1 MSTRLSVAAGTVRV
15 VTAPVRDLRAIAA
28 AFHGTVLQDR
38 PVEEGIGD
46 TVIVDEVD
54 PGRLLEAWRAARA
67 VVPSTGRYPVF
78 TLPGDLHHEPT
89 PAEIDDLA
97 RAARAVDPW
106 TVFRRHRDGHPMEP
120 WRVESYVSAF
130 LGAGGP
136 PSAAGPPPAPASEPE
151 LDRWLYDTLLA
162 DPVLADHARRWYEP
176 LVGTRTWHPVRE
188 VQLVLLPTTSPWLAP
203 AWISYFGALRP
214 GGPEAWAAAMRQ
226 WHQRWGAELVAVFST
241 TLHLV
246 VARQPQP
253 GPPAWELAGQ
263 LLALGG
269 SLQHKQWQLAM
280 AVARSDA
287 WFLHDRP

>member
-1 MSTRLSVAAGTVRV
+1 M
-15 VTAPVRDLRAIAA
+15 TAPEWDLRTIAA
-28 AFHGTVLQDR
+28 ALHGTVLEDH
-38 PVEEGIGD
+38 PVEEGIGG

-54 PGRLLEAWRAARA
+54 PSRLLEAWRAARA
-67 VVPSTGRYPVF
+67 VTPTTGRCPVF

-97 RAARAVDPW
+97 RAARAIDPW
-106 TVFRRHRDGHPMEP
+106 AAFRRHRDDRPMEP
-120 WRVESYVSAF
+120 WRIESYVSAF
-130 LGAGGP
+130 LGAERLP
-136 PSAAGPPPAPASEPE
+136 LAAGPLAAPTSEPE

-162 DPVLADHARRWYEP
+162 DPVLADLARGWYEP
-176 LVGTRTWHPVRE
+176 LVGTRTWHPMRE

-203 AWISYFGALRP
+203 AWVGYFGAIFP

-226 WHQRWGAELVAVFST
+226 WHRHWGAELVAAFST
-241 TLHLV
+241 TLQFV
-246 VARQPQP
+246 VSRQPQP

-263 LLALGG
+263 LLAVGG
-269 SLQHKQWQLAM
+269 SLQHEQWQLAM